1 MNSLTLSLYF
11 VHIVLE
17 LVVFEKILK
26 NPIHSPFW
34 VFFLIKHSLYFLNLD
49 RRLHCLS
56 LNLALRFATMS
67 SSSSFSQT
75 IRGTTGSTSASS
87 LVLAVDRSTSVLGSM
102 LATEDE
108 DVKKVEAEREGN
120 AHDGFSSL

>member
-1 MNSLTLSLYF
+1 M
-11 VHIVLE
+11 
-17 LVVFEKILK
+17 FEKFLK
-26 NPIHSPFW
+26 NLIHPPPFW

-56 LNLALRFATMS
+56 LNLDLRFATMS

-108 DVKKVEAEREGN
+108 DVEEVEAEREGN